1 MHDSNGRLWPARC
14 TADNGR
20 PDEEAEPF
28 AAVLGQCEK
37 RMVEISSLLPAD
49 SPRLGGENLEH
60 ARTLVESGAD
70 LPPILVN
77 RSDMRVIDGMHRVRA
92 AALRGADRIE
102 AYLFSGSAEAAFI
115 LSVQANIKHGLPLTL
130 REREVAA
137 QRIVKLRPDWSDRAV
152 AEASGI
158 SAKTVGA
165 LRKRVGCDL
174 PQLHAR
180 VGRDGRVRPLNHAEG
195 RRRASEMIRQN
206 PDASLRE
213 IAQSVG
219 ISTGT
224 ARDVRERIRRGEDP
238 LPPRQR
244 MGEEGAAPQRLPAQ
258 RTVRS
263 AAQRAVHDT
272 VRMLQNL
279 KKDPSLR
286 FTDAGR
292 ALLRWLDVHALT
304 SDECASLAASVPSH
318 CTNVV
323 AEVARGYA
331 ETWKQF
337 AEELD
342 DRGEATA

>member
-1 MHDSNGRLWPARC
+1 MHDSNGQLWPARG
-14 TADNGR
+14 TAKNGHHGER
-20 PDEEAEPF
+20 AEPF

-60 ARTLVESGAD
+60 ARALVESGAD

-102 AYLFSGSAEAAFI
+102 AYLFSGSAETAFI

-195 RRRASEMIRQN
+195 RRRASEMIRRN

-224 ARDVRERIRRGEDP
+224 ARDVRERVRRGEDP

-244 MGEEGAAPQRLPAQ
+244 TGEDGVAPRCSPPQRTRGTAQ
-258 RTVRS
+258 RV
-263 AAQRAVHDT
+263 VHDSM
-272 VRMLQNL
+272 RMLQNL

-292 ALLRWLDVHALT
+292 QLLRWLDVHALT

-318 CTNVV
+318 CMNVV

-331 ETWKQF
+331 EAWKQF
-337 AEELD
+337 AEELE